1 MLSKRLLVVRSA
13 ECLVTSAQSMYPKLN
28 NARYE
33 QCAVV
38 TRSRLRMTTGNQ
50 SRVTKSTGT
59 DWSIGCDERAKAR
72 VTIPDGGAMR
82 KGRLGALHNSFG

>member
-1 MLSKRLLVVRSA
+1 
-13 ECLVTSAQSMYPKLN
+13 
-28 NARYE
+28 
-33 QCAVV
+33 
-38 TRSRLRMTTGNQ
+38 MTTGNQ